1 MKSTTN
7 PFETILQ
14 PFRDL
19 DIASTYQQF
28 SVFIDF
34 IIYLTIF
41 TALSRFVFTKRF
53 PGREGKTISIGIAF
67 TLSIAMTVFS
77 YTTGFKLG
85 NLAPLAAVILLAIV
99 AVGIFVFT
107 KHLGGNS
114 ANASIVAFII
124 SYLLTRA
131 TFPEVYQWAE
141 QNQFAAWI
149 DAAALLSIPIL
160 LAMLVLR
167 FKSSLSSK
175 GIIPNIDF
183 GRDKAMKDT
192 EREEVTNLENKEKFA
207 RGLSNAENQAAKS
220 EKAIGRDLK
229 AIIEILSRKGITPET
244 IPTIRELLTDMQRQ
258 NGELNKAQDQLRLI
272 NQRLEEWDISS
283 FRKLSETFRRLSPK
297 KQRLLKTAIETERQ
311 SITSN
316 EALETIERGIEQ
328 RHQEFVKYLN
338 AAIKEVEENN
348 ARQAINYLTQ
358 ALKNEVSLKKLLDQF
373 RRVEKQLLRLTRGE
387 VDIVKRLAA

>member
-1 MKSTTN
+1 M
-7 PFETILQ
+7 
-14 PFRDL
+14 
-19 DIASTYQQF
+19 DIASTYQQY
-28 SVFIDF
+28 SAFIDF
-34 IIYLTIF
+34 TIYLTIF
-41 TALSRFVFTKRF
+41 TALSRFVFTKKF
-53 PGREGKTISIGIAF
+53 PGKEGRTISVGISII
-67 TLSIAMTVFS
+67 LSVAMTVFS

-85 NLAPLAAVILLAIV
+85 NLAPLASVMLLAIV

-107 KHLGGNS
+107 RHLGGNS

-160 LAMLVLR
+160 LVMLFLR
-167 FKSSLSSK
+167 IKSSLSSK
-175 GIIPNIDF
+175 DIIPSIDF
-183 GRDKAMKDT
+183 AKDKALKDT
-192 EREEVTNLENKEKFA
+192 EREEVTNLENKEKLA
-207 RGLSNAENQAAKS
+207 RGLLGAENQAARS

-244 IPTIRELLTDMQRQ
+244 IPTIRELLTDMQKK
-258 NGELNKAQDQLRLI
+258 NGELKKAQDQLRVI

-283 FRKLSETFRRLSPK
+283 FKKLSETLMRLSSE
-297 KQRLLKTAIETERQ
+297 KQELLKASIETERQ

-316 EALETIERGIEQ
+316 EALATIERSIDQ

-338 AAIKEVEENN
+338 AAIKEVEANN
-348 ARQAINYLTQ
+348 ARQAIAYLSQ
-358 ALKNEVSLKKLLDQF
+358 ALKNEEDLRKLLDQF
-373 RRVEKQLLRLTRGE
+373 KQVERQLLRLTRGE